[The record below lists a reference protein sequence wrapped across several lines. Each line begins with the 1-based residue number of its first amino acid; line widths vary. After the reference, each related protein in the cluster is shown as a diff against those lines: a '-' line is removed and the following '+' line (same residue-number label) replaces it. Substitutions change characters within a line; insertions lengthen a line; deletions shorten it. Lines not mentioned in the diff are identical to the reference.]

1 MDSES
6 WLYILDLQRSSPA
19 HTLGLQRSCPGHTL
33 DPHRSS
39 PARVGSEQ
47 GLQLVRR
54 RVLAKETAMAHC
66 SLEVLED
73 CGVDGHGQV

>member
-6 WLYILDLQRSSPA
+6 RLYVPD
-19 HTLGLQRSCPGHTL
+19 LQRSCPAHAL